1 VATNATDLKQQA
13 WWNVAIGFATWTLI
27 VVMPASLMP
36 TLYGPIMDDMGWG
49 RGQVTLF
56 STFKFGAG
64 AIVCFFLGHIV
75 DRFGLNRVML
85 TSMTVTG
92 LAIAS
97 LFFVHDLVTY
107 CIAAAVLGAAILG
120 CITCTKVLISR
131 WFSARLGLAIGLAL
145 TGAGLAGLIVPIT
158 ATLLSGTIGW
168 RPTAAIMSSA
178 IFVILIPL
186 YLLKARETP
195 TIYGA
200 TAEEI
205 DPPAAARVEALKQD
219 VSQQATFQ
227 DLLRMR
233 TFWIVVIAQVLIG
246 AVDHAMTDHLPLFLS
261 RDANLGD
268 EVAALGFS
276 MMIVAGA
283 VGKLGFGWL
292 FDKYSVKAV
301 ALCSI
306 SMAVGILLAFP
317 LTGPFAGVIAFSV
330 FTLARG
336 ASHGGV
342 MVDIPI
348 FSKHVFGVRTLA
360 KTVAIFSAANSV
372 GAAIAIGAIGYA
384 HDAYGS
390 YTVSFIVLIVLA
402 IVAALLVWR
411 IEPKY
416 WVRNAQVQQ
425 TKPLAVPVPA
435 SER

>member
-1 VATNATDLKQQA
+1 MDLKRQA
-13 WWNVAIGFATWTLI
+13 WWNVAVGFTTWTLI

-36 TLYGPIMDDMGWG
+36 TLYGPIMDEMGWG

-64 AIVCFFLGHIV
+64 AAIAFFLGHIV
-75 DRFGLNRVML
+75 DRLGLSRVML
-85 TSMTVTG
+85 TGMVLTG
-92 LAIAS
+92 ASIAS
-97 LFFVHDLVTY
+97 LFFVDSLWAY
-107 CIAAAVLGAAILG
+107 CAVAALLGASILA
-120 CITCTKVLISR
+120 CITSVKILISH
-131 WFSARLGLAIGLAL
+131 WFSARLGFAIGLAL
-145 TGAGLAGLIVPIT
+145 TGAGIAGLVVPIT
-158 ATLLSGTIGW
+158 ATWLSQSIGW
-168 RPTAAIMSSA
+168 RATAAIMSLS

-186 YLLKARETP
+186 YLLKARESP
-195 TIYGA
+195 SAFGA

-205 DPPAAARVEALKQD
+205 DPPASAPGTALKQD
-219 VSQQATFQ
+219 ISQQPQFR

-246 AVDHAMTDHLPLFLS
+246 AVDHAMTDHLPLFLA
-261 RDANLGD
+261 RDANLGA
-268 EVAALGFS
+268 EIAALGFS

-283 VGKLGFGWL
+283 LGKLGFGWL
-292 FDKYSVKAV
+292 FDRYSVQAV
-301 ALCSI
+301 AFCSI

-330 FTLARG
+330 FTLMRG

-348 FSKHVFGVRTLA
+348 FSKDVFGVRTLA
-360 KTVAIFSAANSV
+360 KTVAIFSAANSA
-372 GAAIAIGAIGYA
+372 GAAIAIGAVGYA
-384 HDAYGS
+384 HDALGS
-390 YTVSFIVLIVLA
+390 YTASFIVLIVLA
-402 IVAALLVWR
+402 IVAAALVWR

-416 WVRNAQVQQ
+416 WVRRIQRQQ